1 MANLQ
6 KIYSDLDLTF
16 RRLPVTNDVA
26 SSYDEQAVVRSV
38 RNLLLT
44 GFYERPFQPNLGSNL
59 NKLLFEPADQLTSNL
74 IESEVRD
81 VISNFEPRV
90 TVNTISVTVSPDEN
104 SFNLSMTFFVGNN
117 TRATTVT
124 LLLQRS
130 RKWLQIQI

>member
-26 SSYDEQAVVRSV
+26 LSYDDQSVIRSV

-74 IESEVRD
+74 IESEVRN

-90 TVNTISVTVSPDEN
+90 TINSINVTITPDEN

-130 RKWLQIQI
+130 R